1 MPTKPM
7 PRTEFIAM
15 MATLFAIVAFSIDG
29 MLPAL
34 PRIAREL
41 TPDDVNAAQLI
52 VTSFVLGM
60 GVGTLFVGPISDTFG
75 RKPTIVGGVAIY
87 ILGAA
92 LASMAQS
99 LELLLAARVLQGL
112 GAAGPRIVTLAMVRD
127 LHSGRQMAR
136 IVSFAMMIFTLVPA
150 VAPSVGAVIIA
161 GFGWRGIFGA
171 VIGFSLIG
179 SLWMVLRQPETL
191 PKARRRPLRLSP
203 LVRAAREVMSHRVV
217 VTSIAV
223 QTLVYGALFGTL
235 SSTQQ
240 IFDISFGRATSFP
253 VWFAVIAL
261 MAGGASFLNATLVV
275 RLGMRLLITVTLGAQ
290 VVLSVVMA
298 AMCAAGVWPDWLYFP
313 AYLVWT
319 ISVFFMTGLT
329 LGNLNALA
337 LEPLGHIAGMAAS
350 VNGFIATVLAVALAV
365 PIGLAFNGTPVPLM
379 VAVATL
385 CAVGWGLMQT
395 IPRYP

>member
-1 MPTKPM
+1 MPKQPM
-7 PRTEFIAM
+7 PQTEFIAM

-34 PRIAREL
+34 PRIAAEL

-60 GVGTLFVGPISDTFG
+60 GVGTLFAGPISDTIG
-75 RKPTIVGGVAIY
+75 RKPAIIGGVAIY

-92 LASMAQS
+92 LAPVAGS
-99 LELLLAARVLQGL
+99 LELLLAARILQGV

-171 VIGFSLIG
+171 VIVFSLIG
-179 SLWMVLRQPETL
+179 SLWLVLRQPETL
-191 PKARRRPLRLSP
+191 PKPRRRPLRLSP
-203 LVRAAREVMSHRVV
+203 LGVAAREVMSHRLV

-240 IFDISFGRATSFP
+240 IFDISFGRAESFP
-253 VWFAVIAL
+253 IWFAVIAL
-261 MAGGASFLNATLVV
+261 ISGGASLLNATLVV
-275 RLGMRLLITVTLGAQ
+275 RLGMRLLITVTLGGQ
-290 VVLSVVMA
+290 ILLSSAMA
-298 AMCAAGVWPDWLYFP
+298 ALMAGGVLPDWLAFP

-350 VNGFIATVLAVALAV
+350 VNGCISTVLAVAIAA

-379 VAVATL
+379 VAVAAL
-385 CAVGWGLMQT
+385 CAAGWGLMRT
-395 IPRYP
+395 IPRYY

>member
-1 MPTKPM
+1 M
-7 PRTEFIAM
+7 
-15 MATLFAIVAFSIDG
+15 
-29 MLPAL
+29 
-34 PRIAREL
+34 
-41 TPDDVNAAQLI
+41 
-52 VTSFVLGM
+52 
-60 GVGTLFVGPISDTFG
+60 
-75 RKPTIVGGVAIY
+75 
-87 ILGAA
+87 
-92 LASMAQS
+92 
-99 LELLLAARVLQGL
+99 
-112 GAAGPRIVTLAMVRD
+112 
-127 LHSGRQMAR
+127 
-136 IVSFAMMIFTLVPA
+136 
-150 VAPSVGAVIIA
+150 
-161 GFGWRGIFGA
+161 
-171 VIGFSLIG
+171 
-179 SLWMVLRQPETL
+179 
-191 PKARRRPLRLSP
+191 
-203 LVRAAREVMSHRVV
+203 
-217 VTSIAV
+217 
-223 QTLVYGALFGTL
+223 
-235 SSTQQ
+235 
-240 IFDISFGRATSFP
+240 
-253 VWFAVIAL
+253 IAL

>member
-7 PRTEFIAM
+7 HRTEFIAM

-34 PRIAREL
+34 PRIAQEL

-60 GVGTLFVGPISDTFG
+60 GVGTLFVGPISDTLG

-171 VIGFSLIG
+171 VIGFALLASTWL
-179 SLWMVLRQPETL
+179 VLRQPETL

-203 LVRAAREVMSHRVV
+203 LLLAAREVMSHRLV

-240 IFDISFGRATSFP
+240 IFDITFGRGESFP
-253 VWFAVIAL
+253 LWFALIAL
-261 MAGGASFLNATLVV
+261 LSGGASLLNATLVV

-298 AMCAAGVWPDWLYFP
+298 TMSAGGFWPDWLYFP
-313 AYLVWT
+313 AYLIWT

-365 PIGLAFNGTPVPLM
+365 PIGLAFDGTPVPLM
-379 VAVATL
+379 IAVATL
-385 CAVGWGLMQT
+385 CAMSWGLMRS
-395 IPRYP
+395 IPRYT

>member
-34 PRIAREL
+34 PRIAMEL

-60 GVGTLFVGPISDTFG
+60 GVGTLFAGPISDSFG
-75 RKPTIVGGVAIY
+75 RKPTILGGVAIY

-99 LELLLAARVLQGL
+99 LELLLAARVVQGL

-171 VIGFSLIG
+171 VIGFALVG

-203 LVRAAREVMSHRVV
+203 LMLAAREVMSHRVV
-217 VTSIAV
+217 ITSIAV

-240 IFDISFGRATSFP
+240 IFDITFGRAASFP
-253 VWFAVIAL
+253 MWFAVIAL

-290 VVLSVVMA
+290 VVLSVAMA
-298 AMCAAGVWPDWLYFP
+298 AMSAAGVWPDWLYFP

-385 CAVGWGLMQT
+385 CAAGWGLMQT
-395 IPRYP
+395 IPRYT